1 MSPPPLSDKKTI
13 KMNKNCN
20 INSWRMLHD
29 GRCFTVLLYDESIGF
44 RCYKYI
50 LVLPLFVKLSYF
62 PCSLVMKG
70 ICLNH
75 FDCDFATPFAD
86 SNPPLTNP
94 PHRRPNTTGPSQPR
108 RNPVT
113 VSIFSRARRSL
124 RRVFLLAVMKRKEP
138 TLATTDKVKAFFQ
151 KFMVATNY

>member
-1 MSPPPLSDKKTI
+1 
-13 KMNKNCN
+13 
-20 INSWRMLHD
+20 
-29 GRCFTVLLYDESIGF
+29 
-44 RCYKYI
+44 
-50 LVLPLFVKLSYF
+50 
-62 PCSLVMKG
+62 MKG

-108 RNPVT
+108 PNPVT

-124 RRVFLLAVMKRKEP
+124 GRVFFLGSDEEEGADFSYKRQSKSIFPKIYGRHKLL
-138 TLATTDKVKAFFQ
+138 KAMLF
-151 KFMVATNY
+151 